1 MSGNSNLNAGEFQ
14 EVVAFIDI
22 MYHVYM
28 SNTKS
33 TSLSLRQSPSAM
45 DSAQTT
51 SGTTSP
57 LAPKAKVFQVLVRLP
72 EDVASRFVQL
82 VKPGQRNNYF
92 LELLRRD
99 LDRESDALVQ
109 AAQEL
114 TALEAK
120 NAALKTEDASWLNA
134 SLINSDD
141 DDFDAAEFER
151 QYQVVK
157 QVQETAKETKRTA
170 PKAKRVAPRTGQSSP
185 AA

>member
-1 MSGNSNLNAGEFQ
+1 M
-14 EVVAFIDI
+14 
-22 MYHVYM
+22 
-28 SNTKS
+28 
-33 TSLSLRQSPSAM
+33 RQSPSAT

-51 SGTTSP
+51 SDTTSP

-92 LELLRRD
+92 LDLLRRD

-114 TALEAK
+114 TALESK
-120 NAALKTEDASWLNA
+120 NAALKKEDASWLNA
-134 SLINSDD
+134 SLINSD

-157 QVQETAKETKRTA
+157 QAQETANDTERANTPKRAA
-170 PKAKRVAPRTGQSSP
+170 PKTRRVAPRTRQSST